1 MATQQAGA
9 GETRALL
16 PSAQSG
22 ASFDSDTADR
32 GPLSGP
38 CALLIDS
45 TAGTTITA
53 NIQGSVD
60 GVNFFNVEYSL
71 VATPATKAVAAIT
84 ITTTTKV
91 TYLISG
97 GYGWRFLKVAF
108 SANTGM
114 TINAVTAV
122 FH

>member
-1 MATQQAGA
+1 MATLPVNAGSLVELVA
-9 GETRALL
+9 
-16 PSAQSG
+16 AQSG
-22 ASFDSDTADR
+22 ASFDTNILDR

-38 CALLIDS
+38 VALLIDS

-53 NIQGSVD
+53 NIMGSID

-71 VATPATKAVAAIT
+71 VATPSTKAVAAIT

-91 TYLISG
+91 TYLVSG

-108 SANTGM
+108 TANTGM
-114 TINAVTAV
+114 TINQVAAVA
-122 FH
+122 H